1 MITSNQ
7 IRMARAL
14 LKWTVDDLSNRTNIP
29 WARIQFLEKAEILLD
44 SHREKVEIIKKVFE
58 KEGVVFID
66 EVDNLS
72 ETIKMKK

>member
-1 MITSNQ
+1 MSS
-7 IRMARAL
+7 
-14 LKWTVDDLSNRTNIP
+14 SNRTNIP

-44 SHREKVEIIKKVFE
+44 SHRDKVEIIKKVFE

-66 EVDNLS
+66 EDDNLS

>member
-44 SHREKVEIIKKVFE
+44 SHREKVEIIQKVLEKK
-58 KEGVVFID
+58 GVVFID

-72 ETIKMKK
+72 ETIRMKR